1 MKGNLDGGLSHRE
14 TLTVVEQGA
23 IIIRRYFRRIALRMM
38 KDGAERVFFCDS
50 KRERI

>member
-23 IIIRRYFRRIALRMM
+23 IIIRRYFRIALGMM